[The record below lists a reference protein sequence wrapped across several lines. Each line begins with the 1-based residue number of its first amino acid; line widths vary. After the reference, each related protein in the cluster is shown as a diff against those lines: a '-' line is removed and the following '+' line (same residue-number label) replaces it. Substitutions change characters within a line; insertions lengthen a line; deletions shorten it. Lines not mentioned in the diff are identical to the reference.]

1 MLAIDDD
8 QAPLYTVG
16 QVASM
21 LGVQQAFLRRLDEHG
36 VLSPSR
42 TEGRQRRYTRAEIQ
56 RLVYVHELVVGQGL
70 TLAAVRRIL
79 ELEDRVKELETA
91 LKRGGGPRRRATVP
105 PIDQVAKR
113 EFGKRLDRSG

>member
-8 QAPLYTVG
+8 HAPLYTVG

-42 TEGRQRRYTRAEIQ
+42 TEGRQRRYSRLEIQ
-56 RLVYVHELVVGQGL
+56 RLQYVHDLVEQGM
-70 TLAAVRRIL
+70 TLAAVRKIL
-79 ELEDRVKELETA
+79 ELEDRVRELEDA
-91 LKRGGGPRRRATVP
+91 LKRMPKTRKRASVP
-105 PIDQVAKR
+105 P
-113 EFGKRLDRSG
+113 LDERFIP